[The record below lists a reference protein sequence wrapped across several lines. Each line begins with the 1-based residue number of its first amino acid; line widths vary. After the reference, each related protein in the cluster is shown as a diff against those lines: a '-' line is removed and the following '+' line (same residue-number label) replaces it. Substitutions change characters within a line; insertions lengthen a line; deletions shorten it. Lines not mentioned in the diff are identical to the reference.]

1 MSRASTERDEA
12 VETMTS
18 GVLYNAFSKVEVEA
32 MLMEAF
38 KRMTVAEMEEL
49 VKNHTRYDDLLD
61 VNVAVM

>member
-12 VETMTS
+12 VETMMS
-18 GVLYNAFSKVEVEA
+18 GVLLGAFSGHEVEQ

-38 KRMTVAEMEEL
+38 KRMTVNEMEEL